1 MASPD
6 DKVLAG
12 VITGAHGIKGEV
24 KLKSF
29 TADPAD
35 IAAYGPLLTARGES
49 LEIEK
54 LKRQKD
60 GFIALLKGVSDR
72 NKAEALKG
80 AELFLERRRLPK
92 PENDEVYFHD
102 LIGLAAVSR
111 SGEKFGTV
119 IAVPNF
125 GAGDL
130 LEIRRDGNSETIL
143 VPFAESYVA
152 AIDLEKKELLLD
164 LPEDY
169 LDNGEPEPE

>member
-35 IAAYGPLLTARGES
+35 IAAYGPLLTTRGES
-49 LEIEK
+49 FEIER
-54 LKRQKD
+54 LRAQKD
-60 GFIALLKGVSDR
+60 GFIAVLKGVSDR
-72 NKAEALKG
+72 NKAETLKG
-80 AELFLERRRLPK
+80 VELFVERRQLPE
-92 PENDEVYFHD
+92 PENDEVYIHD
-102 LIGLAAVSR
+102 LIGIAAVSR
-111 SGEKFGTV
+111 SGERLGTV

-130 LEIRRDGNSETIL
+130 LEIRRDGVDETVL
-143 VPFAESYVA
+143 VPFAESYVP
-152 AIDLEKKELLLD
+152 AIDLERKELLLD

-169 LDNGEPEPE
+169 LDDGEPEPE